1 MFNKLLKTDFFDIVE
16 KNAIDTV
23 IKDDRLRYK
32 SIFDLINDSIIED
45 TSVKKDNLHNDKIV
59 FSNIN
64 RILGEKEASLPDD
77 RMVLYT
83 THTKKI
89 ATTIANLIH
98 KNFGKF
104 VQMRSIIPN
113 EEYDVMYNMRNLVKI
128 YRIERYKK
136 IKLNDLFDTI
146 IIDKLMYF
154 PAEVELIDVY
164 HKLYLPNFNED
175 WPQLIIYEKGL
186 YKNIIETDKKGG
198 ARKCSECKIKRKLD
212 VYQIKLLLLNFFNNE
227 NFIFVGA
234 WANGII
240 NNYITD
246 INNSDDPIQIISE
259 NDIEHDFGNILN
271 FISAFTN
278 YGIYYKKKKLY
289 IPKDNRI
296 FKHTI
301 YIKYPT
307 LGNELIDK
315 PFLDIYNCGSYELI
329 PFTNLK
335 YKDNNLKI
343 GNIYVQLRFLMID
356 LWIIKLIKHI
366 KGIDENMF
374 NKRKNNI
381 FDMIKTIKKKMTVSK
396 KDQYIG
402 INFDEMI
409 EQKLE
414 ISKKQLKK
422 DVYYPELSIKKTSK
436 YELIATTS

>member
-1 MFNKLLKTDFFDIVE
+1 
-16 KNAIDTV
+16 
-23 IKDDRLRYK
+23 
-32 SIFDLINDSIIED
+32 
-45 TSVKKDNLHNDKIV
+45 
-59 FSNIN
+59 
-64 RILGEKEASLPDD
+64 
-77 RMVLYT
+77 
-83 THTKKI
+83 
-89 ATTIANLIH
+89 
-98 KNFGKF
+98 
-104 VQMRSIIPN
+104 
-113 EEYDVMYNMRNLVKI
+113 MRNLVKI

-136 IKLNDLFDTI
+136 IKLKDLFDTVV
-146 IIDKLMYF
+146 IDKLMYF

-175 WPQLIIYEKGL
+175 WQQLITYEKAL
-186 YKNIIETDKKGG
+186 YKTIIDADKRGG

-259 NDIEHDFGNILN
+259 NDIDHDFGNILN

-329 PFTNLK
+329 PFTNVK

-436 YELIATTS
+436 YELIATS